1 MRTKDTSVE
10 CLFHPALTGFLF
22 GIDQMYRDRWG
33 TELVITSG
41 SEPQARHSYTSL
53 HYATPCQAADTRSWD
68 IEVRSTGQTI
78 TAEMQHAAMTDAAI
92 LYCQSLG
99 VPVDWMEVILEK
111 DHIHIEYQPKRREEF
126 H

>member
-1 MRTKDTSVE
+1 MKTKDYSVE

-33 TELVITSG
+33 EELIITSG
-41 SEPQARHSYTSL
+41 SEPTTKHSYTSL
-53 HYATPCQAADTRSWD
+53 HYATPCQAADIRSWQRGLVPSA
-68 IEVRSTGQTI
+68 EEQHKAI
-78 TAEMQHAAMTDAAI
+78 TEAAI

-99 VPVDWMEVILEK
+99 VPVDWMEVILES
-111 DHIHIEYQPKRREEF
+111 DHIHIEYQPKRREDL